1 MMVYRCGLVFFVVA
15 FTLERR
21 YCLTC
26 DCYRFQNA
34 LVFSKPVLHCKTTHH
49 VICYGVFFLC
59 SRCFFMRFTFC
70 THSTDYFCQFSVP
83 FPPTIPFLSLQD
95 LLFLMTSFAQLGSH
109 YHLISSCSF
118 CTVLHQLI
126 SASTHFCAFW
136 SSGWRLMTGVW
147 SWFAGMMSDW
157 EDRWLFWN
165 DVWCK
170 TLDVC
175 VCSFLHILQ
184 RKSFVLRWFTCRFIF

>member
-1 MMVYRCGLVFFVVA
+1 MPLCLVSLCFIAKLLITLFVM
-15 FTLERR
+15 
-21 YCLTC
+21 
-26 DCYRFQNA
+26 
-34 LVFSKPVLHCKTTHH
+34 
-49 VICYGVFFLC
+49 G
-59 SRCFFMRFTFC
+59 CFFCAHAVFYEVYFLHSQYWLFLPIFC
-70 THSTDYFCQFSVP
+70 A

-136 SSGWRLMTGVW
+136 SSWWRLMTGVW